1 MRQYTPPSAK
11 ELNMLVDRLK
21 SDILYA
27 TKNRDRLL
35 SGLLKIVL
43 GDCQLKNKF
52 DDAFIQ
58 QTCKKMIES
67 NLETLK
73 LGGHSTQL
81 LTENEILSEYVPKEL
96 SEAELQIHADKMS
109 IEIADARSEGQAVGL
124 LLKYLKS
131 IDLNANGTA
140 AKAAVKVIREGVS
153 T

>member
-1 MRQYTPPSAK
+1 MTG
-11 ELNMLVDRLK
+11 MIDRLK

-27 TKNRDRLL
+27 TKNKDRLL
-35 SGLLKIVL
+35 SSLLKIVL

-52 DDAFIQ
+52 DDEFIQ

-96 SEAELQIHADKMS
+96 SEAELQIHADKLS
-109 IEIADARSEGQAVGL
+109 IEITDAKSEGQAVGL
-124 LLKYLKS
+124 LMKYLKS
-131 IDLNANGTA
+131 LDLKTNGNA
-140 AKAAVKVIREGVS
+140 AKSVVQAIRNGISV
-153 T
+153 